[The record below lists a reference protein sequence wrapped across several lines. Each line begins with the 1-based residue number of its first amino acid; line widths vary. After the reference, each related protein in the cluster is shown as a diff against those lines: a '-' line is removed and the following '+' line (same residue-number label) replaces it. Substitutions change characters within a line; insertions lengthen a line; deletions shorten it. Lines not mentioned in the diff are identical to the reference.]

1 MIKVALDNHRRENEK
16 WLDYDRLYFVDKEV
30 QVYPQTLG
38 YSLISL
44 SCWMGGGSVSHAC
57 DQAAS
62 TLAPKL
68 NSKIPQAPL
77 YSSV

>member
-1 MIKVALDNHRRENEK
+1 MIKVALDNRRRENEK

-44 SCWMGGGSVSHAC
+44 SCWMGGIS
-57 DQAAS
+57 
-62 TLAPKL
+62 
-68 NSKIPQAPL
+68 
-77 YSSV
+77 